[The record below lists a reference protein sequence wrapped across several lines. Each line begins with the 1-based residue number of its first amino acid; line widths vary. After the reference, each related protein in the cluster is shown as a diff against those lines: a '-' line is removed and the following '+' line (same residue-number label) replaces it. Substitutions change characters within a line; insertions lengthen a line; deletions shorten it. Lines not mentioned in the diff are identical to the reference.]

1 MSKLQKAAENPGPID
16 VDEAELLASFDAGQ
30 WQPVEQQAKGVLS
43 YGQLAASALAKNC
56 RVNIR
61 ISAMD
66 FEGMQARAAVE
77 GLPYQ
82 TLIASV
88 LHKHASGR
96 LVDARRQGSLPRI

>member
-1 MSKLQKAAENPGPID
+1 MMPKPSKISKKPVSSD
-16 VDEAELLASFDAGQ
+16 VDETQLLASFDAGQ
-30 WQPVEQQAKGVLS
+30 WQPVKPQASENLRYKHM
-43 YGQLAASALAKNC
+43 ASNALAKNR

-66 FEGMQARAAVE
+66 LEGMQARAAQE

-88 LHKHASGR
+88 LHKYASGR
-96 LVDARRQGSLPRI
+96 LVESRS

>member
-1 MSKLQKAAENPGPID
+1 MMPKSSKISKKPVLGD

-30 WQPVEQQAKGVLS
+30 WRPIKPQASENLR
-43 YGQLAASALAKNC
+43 YRQMATSALAKNR

-66 FEGMQARAAVE
+66 LEGMQARAAEE

-88 LHKHASGR
+88 LHKYASGR
-96 LVDARRQGSLPRI
+96 LVEPRS

>member
-1 MSKLQKAAENPGPID
+1 MPKLSKKTVSAAPLDADEVELLTSFEGGEWQPASEQAAENQRYK
-16 VDEAELLASFDAGQ
+16 LM
-30 WQPVEQQAKGVLS
+30 
-43 YGQLAASALAKNC
+43 AASALAKNR

-66 FEGMQARAAVE
+66 LEGMQARAAQE

-88 LHKHASGR
+88 LHKYASGR
-96 LVDARRQGSLPRI
+96 LVEPRL